1 MKTPVLY
8 YHNKGKLDE
17 FAYGLQLVKNGSGR
31 VIDIGSM
38 VMSVDVYESLNNM
51 SMSMVVEIVDAA
63 NALVNYG
70 IQPGDQLHLLLFNNQ
85 KDSKKVDVTLSI
97 LTLHNSNRIN
107 NSKARTYTLSAVD
120 KSALVNKKA
129 TVVKSYN
136 DKTSG
141 IVQDVATNLLKI
153 DSSKLTVEQ
162 TTETLKYI
170 STMHTP
176 YDCIKSVSPHAVS
189 SIHGA
194 GQQFY
199 FYQDSDGFYF
209 KSLKGIISDAQQ
221 SNNVWN
227 YSISVD
233 KNQAGNQSD
242 FYRIIDYVHHG
253 ISNQKNRMSGVFEN
267 ELIQFNHMNRS
278 IKSKTFNYQDE
289 YKNVQL
295 LGKKPVVDLNHNYE
309 DWVTDANN
317 NIMGVRSFVAVK
329 GDPTAYGIV
338 NTFADNFHKAVA
350 QHGLFKQIN
359 YHLHLNGNAQ
369 IRAGHLM
376 KVTTNEISGVTQ
388 PRLDA
393 LTTGTYLIVNLH
405 HAMRVG
411 EVYATFLDV
420 CSDGPNKDIYTETGS
435 TIPS

>member
-1 MKTPVLY
+1 MTTPVLY
-8 YHNKGKLDE
+8 YHNKSKIDE
-17 FAYGLQLVKNGSGR
+17 FAYGLQLIKNGSGR
-31 VIDIGSM
+31 IIDIGSM
-38 VMSVDVYESLNNM
+38 ITSIDVYESLNNM

-85 KDSKKVDVTLSI
+85 KDTDNVDVTLSI
-97 LTLHNSNRIN
+97 LTIHNSNRIN

-120 KSALVNKKA
+120 KSALINKK
-129 TVVKSYN
+129 TSVVKSYN
-136 DKTSG
+136 DKTSN
-141 IVQDVATNLLKI
+141 IVQDVAVNLLNIK
-153 DSSKLTVEQ
+153 SKSLTVEP

-170 STMHTP
+170 ATMHAP

-189 SIHGA
+189 SKNGS

-199 FYQDSDGFYF
+199 FYQDADGFYF

-221 SNNVWN
+221 ANNVWS
-227 YSISVD
+227 YSLSID

-253 ISNQKNRMSGVFEN
+253 ISNQKSRMSGVFEN
-267 ELIQFNHMNRS
+267 ELIQFNHLNRS

-289 YKNVQL
+289 YQSVQL
-295 LGKKPVVDLNHNYE
+295 LGKKPVVDLDHNYE
-309 DWVTDANN
+309 DWVTATNN
-317 NIMGVRSFVAVK
+317 SIMGVRSFVAVK
-329 GDPTAYGIV
+329 GDPAAYGVV

-369 IRAGHLM
+369 MRAGHLIQ
-376 KVTTNEISGVTQ
+376 VSTNEISGVTQ
-388 PRLDA
+388 PRPDA
-393 LTTGTYLIVNLH
+393 LMTGTYLIVNLH
-405 HAMRVG
+405 HAIRVG
-411 EVYATFLDV
+411 ELYGTFIDIA
-420 CSDGPNKDIYTETGS
+420 SDGPNKDIYTETGS
-435 TIPS
+435 QIV